1 MVSDPSSG
9 WVTLR
14 ALSRL
19 RGRHLRPSIRY
30 SCVVGLVA
38 HRRCTLCGPPAAQ
51 SIFVRVAA
59 CCVDAHYPSLYTF
72 IRFTTVPV
80 AKVGV
85 STRVLDTHTRHIRHK
100 PHSRFPGCAELP
112 LHLTPCCDAG
122 EVCTPGRQARG
133 VRSSTLRRE
142 RRVARR
148 HVKRIS
154 AHALPPSAASA
165 RETVTRDRYT
175 HT

>member
-1 MVSDPSSG
+1 MDVCGHECSLAGSNACRCSATAIPGAWLMVSNPSSG

-14 ALSRL
+14 AFSRL

-51 SIFVRVAA
+51 SILVRVAA
-59 CCVDAHYPSLYTF
+59 CCVDAHYSSLYTF

-133 VRSSTLRRE
+133 EVI
-142 RRVARR
+142 
-148 HVKRIS
+148 H
-154 AHALPPSAASA
+154 PPS
-165 RETVTRDRYT
+165 RTPCR
-175 HT
+175 